1 MQMIY
6 YNPKQLIKTKIAT
19 FGQETGVASGVW
31 RLRDNWE
38 QHMKCQRDLF
48 CVLKAIGI
56 VVSAVNL
63 LQIKKPSSY
72 AERFS
77 LCAF

>member
-31 RLRDNWE
+31 RLHDNGDSAILL
-38 QHMKCQRDLF
+38 KCDNDVDF
-48 CVLKAIGI
+48 F
-56 VVSAVNL
+56 
-63 LQIKKPSSY
+63 LQ
-72 AERFS
+72 
-77 LCAF
+77 L

>member
-1 MQMIY
+1 MKMIY
-6 YNPKQLIKTKIAT
+6 YNPKQLIKTKL
-19 FGQETGVASGVW
+19 QLSVK

-38 QHMKCQRDLF
+38 QPMKCQRNLF
-48 CVLKAIGI
+48 CVPKAIGI
-56 VVSAVNL
+56 AVSAVNL
-63 LQIKKPSSY
+63 LKIKKPSSY

>member
-38 QHMKCQRDLF
+38 QPMKCQRDLF
-48 CVLKAIGI
+48 C
-56 VVSAVNL
+56 
-63 LQIKKPSSY
+63 
-72 AERFS
+72 ERFS